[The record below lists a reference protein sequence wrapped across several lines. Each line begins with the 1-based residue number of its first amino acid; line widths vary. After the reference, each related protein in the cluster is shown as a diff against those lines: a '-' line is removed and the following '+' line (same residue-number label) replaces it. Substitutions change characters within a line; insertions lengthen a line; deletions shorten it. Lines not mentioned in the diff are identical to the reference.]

1 MPSSSTI
8 PVASNHNPPPCTHEG
23 RPIDLPREAGYPSL
37 RETPIVTLQPE
48 PSSAGGLVH
57 VGNDSVLLLE
67 DIPRSIATKS
77 KTSEDAIPLNT
88 KKESVEGHEKCTY
101 NTPMKSGG
109 SLGERINY
117 ER

>member
-1 MPSSSTI
+1 MPFSSTI
-8 PVASNHNPPPCTHEG
+8 PIASNYNPPPGAHESQ
-23 RPIDLPREAGYPSL
+23 PIDLSREAGYPSL

-101 NTPMKSGG
+101 NTEMGQG
-109 SLGERINY
+109 T
-117 ER
+117 